1 MSSGLFLFHPIK
13 HSLKAKLH
21 MQKLKDSEW
30 YRQFSRAQQH
40 FATALKAEGQGN
52 AAESGRIRGKNG
64 ARTPQERRKNGA
76 SKTQERR
83 KNRIVRPHSRLFQP
97 ELNRC
102 VHGRLLSSAAL
113 CRARQ
118 VASTSRLEVE
128 RRPRLHRM
136 QVGLMGEAP
145 IYIST
150 QPCSSADALISHT

>member
-97 ELNRC
+97 EFNRC

-128 RRPRLHRM
+128 THVVTLRDAMLPGDDGLLLPLLHKWHD
-136 QVGLMGEAP
+136 G
-145 IYIST
+145 
-150 QPCSSADALISHT
+150 CALFRV